1 MRPNPACRHPRTA
14 VLDARN
20 LYSQITNPP
29 SLQRNEHAV
38 DFENVDLQAV
48 LDDIAE
54 TGYSTSQAGEK
65 PSSSDLAGYQA
76 LADDGVEVVI
86 IDTDALQSTQLRNLA
101 QTVKDSGEDGEVSAD
116 AEDGAEASTVIV
128 QAPNNTQ
135 VVSDVMSRYQIESN
149 QGELHS
155 STGPQ
160 GVADFLTSA
169 DEAEP
174 AFSWIYVLAIVGI
187 LLAVAATAAFAR
199 ITYRR

>member
-1 MRPNPACRHPRTA
+1 M
-14 VLDARN
+14 
-20 LYSQITNPP
+20 
-29 SLQRNEHAV
+29 

-54 TGYSTSQAGEK
+54 TGYSTSQAGEE
-65 PSSSDLAGYQA
+65 PPSSDLAGYQA

-101 QTVKDSGEDGEVSAD
+101 QTVKDSSEDS

-160 GVADFLTSA
+160 GVADFLNSA